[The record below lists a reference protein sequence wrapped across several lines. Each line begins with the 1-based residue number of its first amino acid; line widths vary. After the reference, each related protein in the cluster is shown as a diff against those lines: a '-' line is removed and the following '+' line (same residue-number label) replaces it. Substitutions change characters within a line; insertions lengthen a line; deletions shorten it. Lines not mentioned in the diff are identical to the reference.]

1 VLDRAT
7 AELWDGSGDAFQEL
21 GIMETL
27 RPVSSCSNKST
38 YQMPGHMSSGGNFRQ
53 EWESK

>member
-1 VLDRAT
+1 MLDRAT